1 MILGLTGLICVLIF
15 GACAK
20 DPQLYRLPMPQ
31 YNYFGAGFGLMI
43 ISTITSGFVFAFQLG
58 HMSVKDD
65 RYDEWHDANAA
76 QGIIINISFFW
87 FCVALFVRII
97 SFVHHKPTDSPESDF
112 CDTHHFN
119 LLRTRTY
126 IYKHLLYNIFQKFTI
141 KILDYAENILLTW
154 RGHKFSIGVRYY
166 HRQ

>member
-1 MILGLTGLICVLIF
+1 VLIF

-65 RYDEWHDANAA
+65 RYDE
-76 QGIIINISFFW
+76 
-87 FCVALFVRII
+87 
-97 SFVHHKPTDSPESDF
+97 
-112 CDTHHFN
+112 
-119 LLRTRTY
+119 
-126 IYKHLLYNIFQKFTI
+126 
-141 KILDYAENILLTW
+141 
-154 RGHKFSIGVRYY
+154 
-166 HRQ
+166 